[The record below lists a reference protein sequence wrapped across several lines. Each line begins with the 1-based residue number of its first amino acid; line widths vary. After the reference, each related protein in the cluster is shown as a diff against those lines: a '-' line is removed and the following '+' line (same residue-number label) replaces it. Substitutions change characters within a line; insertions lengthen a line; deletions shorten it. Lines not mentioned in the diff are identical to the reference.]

1 MSEKIRPIHTERGA
15 CVYVRQSSMQQVRTR
30 LEGQRRQYDLR
41 ERAQLLGFQRVTV
54 IDEDQG
60 RTGTG
65 AVERPGFGRLLTAV
79 CSGTVGA
86 VLALEASRLA
96 RNNRDWH
103 HLIDLC
109 AMAGTLVID
118 HDGVYDPSLLND
130 RLLLGLKG
138 TMSEFEI
145 SLLRQRAME
154 AHRQKVQRGMVLTQV
169 PVGYVRT
176 EDEGMEKTPDRQV
189 QEAVAGVFRK
199 FRELGSARQVL
210 LWYRDEK
217 LLLPALSRESGNRK
231 DIWIE
236 PIYSRI
242 FGMLK
247 NPTYAGV
254 FVWGRNHT
262 RSAIVEGRARKT
274 RGHARPQDQW
284 EVVIPEHHEG
294 YITWDE
300 YMRNQQQIRSNAG
313 WNARMGQLQGAARS
327 GPALLAGLLR
337 CARCGRALQ
346 VTYSNSKQHGP
357 LPRYWCSGD
366 RSHQLVRSCVTFAG
380 TRVDQEIAA
389 EVLQA
394 LRPVGI
400 QAAFDALERSQS
412 QTDEKRSSLELAL
425 QKARYEAGR
434 MERQYQA
441 TEPENRLVAAELE
454 KRWNN
459 ALNYVRE
466 LEQRVEE
473 ASVAAPSLSPQ
484 QREQVLALGDDLEQ
498 LWNHPHA
505 SVTLKKRI
513 LRTVLEEVIADTRDD
528 PPEVHLKLHWAGGSH
543 TELTVRKNKV
553 GYHNHINSEE
563 VTELIRELALVC
575 EDSAIVSIL
584 NRLGYRTGNNNTW
597 TEKRVQHV
605 RHTKGYPA
613 CPPPEQRRWITM
625 QQAAAVLSVS
635 DAVVRR
641 LVMRKTLPAKQIVK
655 FAPWMIERAHLELPA
670 VHRAVRLVHTGK
682 QSPSLTTS
690 NAQTPMFIDAS
701 EV

>member
-231 DIWIE
+231 VFWIE

-262 RSAIVEGRARKT
+262 RTAIVEGRARKT

-425 QKARYEAGR
+425 QKARYEAAR
-434 MERQYQA
+434 IERQYQA

-459 ALNYVRE
+459 ALNHVRE
-466 LEQRVEE
+466 MEQRVEE
-473 ASVAAPSLSPQ
+473 ASVAAPSITSQ
-484 QREQVLALGDDLEQ
+484 QREQLLALGDDLEQ
-498 LWNHPHA
+498 LWDHPDA
-505 SVTLKKRI
+505 SATLKKRI
-513 LRTVLEEVIADTRDD
+513 LRTVLQEVIADTRDD
-528 PPEVHLKLHWAGGSH
+528 PPEVHLKLHWVGGSH

-584 NRLGYRTGNNNTW
+584 NRLGYRTGNNYTW

-625 QQAAAVLSVS
+625 QQAAAALSVS

-682 QSPSLTTS
+682 RSPSLNTS